1 MKKAEKPPNYGSL
14 PPFLIISSGNR
25 FGELAFKT
33 HMRSQVFL
41 CRLALQRIWK
51 HFERRED
58 RFQRWRFGVLR
69 QRGLW
74 GWAVS
79 ICRDPSACLDTYMFK
94 DGKASPALEFR
105 SVQGVQAAP
114 LWGWRGQE
122 VTLSPG
128 LLCWTVS
135 LTLHSGSF
143 SWAPMSYLRHMLF
156 WSAESSKSCHCGP
169 SSRGSHLCQGKKKI
183 QLFLCD
189 LREQLAQGSLPR
201 LCLQVL

>member
-1 MKKAEKPPNYGSL
+1 MHSRNTKESLESCSLQLPYKNPNEKKQRNYGSL

-74 GWAVS
+74 G
-79 ICRDPSACLDTYMFK
+79 
-94 DGKASPALEFR
+94 
-105 SVQGVQAAP
+105 
-114 LWGWRGQE
+114 
-122 VTLSPG
+122 
-128 LLCWTVS
+128 
-135 LTLHSGSF
+135 
-143 SWAPMSYLRHMLF
+143 
-156 WSAESSKSCHCGP
+156 
-169 SSRGSHLCQGKKKI
+169 
-183 QLFLCD
+183 
-189 LREQLAQGSLPR
+189 
-201 LCLQVL
+201 